1 MKKPE
6 YSGFVIVRLT
16 RELYLPEGNDFY
28 ELAKKHGLKGLT
40 YFFEKHREITT
51 RRLIK
56 SLPAEK
62 ILELEERA
70 SKMEFSPLHS
80 LTSYWRLDCRGLPE
94 IEEILADLN
103 KLPEVDLAYLEMS
116 VSEPSVN
123 AADDTY
129 SGNQDYLDAE
139 PVGIDARWA
148 WTQPNSNGAGVAF
161 IDLEQGWFL
170 NHEDLPSPTLI
181 FNDNRDGV
189 GTYKGNHGT
198 AVLGEVVGVDNNL
211 GIVGIAPGAS
221 PVKVTSHYESS
232 SNTNLHVADAIGA
245 AINDLSPGDVLL
257 LEVQR
262 NYLPTETDA
271 GDLDAIRL
279 AVALGIIV
287 VEAAGN
293 GNDDLDAWTNP
304 SGDNVLN
311 RNSPDFI
318 DSGAIM
324 VGASV
329 STVPHNKNPFS
340 NYGSRI
346 DCYAWGENIVT
357 AGYGDLD
364 PGTGDNSTYTDTFRN
379 TSGAAPIIAGAA
391 LILQGMYE
399 AATGTII
406 PPTQMQN
413 LLSDPAT
420 GTPQGAAVA
429 GDIGVMPDLRQIIPL
444 LGLVPDVYLRDN
456 VGDTGVVP
464 STGGISASP
473 DIIVRPIA
481 VADPEASF
489 GEGSGNENV
498 STLGYEVEAG
508 QDNYIYA
515 RIKNRGGMQA
525 IGVTVDVYW
534 SEVSTL
540 VTPDQWHLIGI
551 TNPVNIPAT
560 DTLVV
565 TDPIAWQSALIPAT
579 GHYCFIGIVNH
590 VDDPAPL
597 IPPSTNFNWNEFT
610 DYIRNNN
617 NIVWRNFNVIDVVP
631 DPSAEPAKLAFIVAG
646 APDMGRYFDLEII
659 QRIPRDV
666 EVWLEIPQSLFA
678 FLPKLQ
684 FPKIKLARKEK
695 IARVKLPKLHRILLR
710 RVRLGRS
717 ILHKCRFLVKG
728 SKNMNRACH
737 SIAIR
742 QIYNNEE
749 VGRVTWALR
758 PPKFRK
764 LVKEK

>member
-1 MKKPE
+1 MPR
-6 YSGFVIVRLT
+6 GDDL
-16 RELYLPEGNDFY
+16 RELARE
-28 ELAKKHGLKGLT
+28 HGLKGLIF
-40 YFFEKHREITT
+40 FFEKHGKVTA
-51 RRLIK
+51 RRLVR
-56 SLPAEK
+56 SLSTEG
-62 ILELEERA
+62 LRELEERA
-70 SKMEFSPLHS
+70 SKTRSPPIHS

-94 IEEILADLN
+94 TKEIVDNLN

-116 VSEPSVN
+116 VSDPSVN

-129 SGNQDYLDAE
+129 SGSQNYLDAA
-139 PVGIDARWA
+139 PTGIDARWA
-148 WTQPNSNGAGVAF
+148 WTQPNSDGAGVAF

-221 PVKVTSHYESS
+221 PIKVASHYEASS
-232 SNTNLHVADAIGA
+232 DTAGHVADAIVSA
-245 AINDLSPGDVLL
+245 LSHLSPGDVLL

-262 NYLPTETDA
+262 NFLPTETDA
-271 GDLDAIRL
+271 SDLDAIRL

-304 SGDNVLN
+304 LGDNVLD
-311 RNSPDFI
+311 RNSLDFI

-329 STVPHNKNPFS
+329 STVPHNRDPDS
-340 NYGSRI
+340 NYGSRV
-346 DCYAWGENIVT
+346 DCYSWGDSIVT

-364 PGTGDNSTYTDTFRN
+364 AGTGDNSTYTDTFKN

-391 LILQGMYE
+391 LVLQGMYD
-399 AATGTII
+399 ATTGTRLS
-406 PPTQMQN
+406 PTQMRS

-429 GDIGVMPDLRQIIPL
+429 GDIGVMPDLSQIIPA
-444 LGLVPDVYLRDN
+444 LGLAPDLYLRDN
-456 VGDTGVVP
+456 IGDTGAVP
-464 STGGISASP
+464 STGGISGSP
-473 DIIVRPIA
+473 DIIVRPTA

-489 GEGSGNENV
+489 GEGSGTENV

-515 RIKNRGGMQA
+515 RIKNRGGLPA
-525 IGVTVDVYW
+525 NGVTVDVYW

-540 VTPDQWHLIGI
+540 ITPDQWHLIGT
-551 TNPVNIPAT
+551 TNPVNVPAT

-565 TDPIAWQSALIPAT
+565 TDPVVWGSASIPAT
-579 GHYCFIGIVNH
+579 GHYCFIGIVDH
-590 VDDPAPL
+590 PDDAAPP
-597 IPPSTNFNWNEFT
+597 IPPSTHFDWNEFT

-617 NIVWRNFNVIDVVP
+617 NIVWRNFNVVDVSP
-631 DPSAEPAKLAFIVAG
+631 DPSAEPAELAFIVAG
-646 APDMGRYFDLEII
+646 APDLGRYYDLEII

-678 FLPKLQ
+678 FIPEIRFPEMKLS
-684 FPKIKLARKEK
+684 RKDK
-695 IARVKLPKLHRILLR
+695 IARLKLPRFHRTLLR
-710 RVRLGRS
+710 RVRIGRS
-717 ILHKCRFLVKG
+717 VFHRCRFLVKG
-728 SKNMNRACH
+728 SKNLDRAWH

-742 QIYNNEE
+742 QIHNKEE

-758 PPKFRK
+758 PPKLRQ
-764 LVKEK
+764 LLKEE